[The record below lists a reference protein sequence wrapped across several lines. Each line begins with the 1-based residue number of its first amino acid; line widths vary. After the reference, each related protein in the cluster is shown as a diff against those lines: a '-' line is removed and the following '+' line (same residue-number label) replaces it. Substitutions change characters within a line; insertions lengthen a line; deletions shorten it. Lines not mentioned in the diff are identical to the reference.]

1 MKDIAKS
8 GKPAGKGVMGGM
20 TSFFIVMLIA
30 MGAYSIPP
38 VRDAIG
44 YGANF
49 IFGPMATVIG
59 VTDNPSLWIIMILIL
74 ATITGCYSSLLQKY
88 TIDYEKMQVVQ
99 AKMKAFQKVFREA
112 QLAGDEKQIKKL
124 SDKRARMMEEQM
136 QMSQEQFKPMGW
148 ILIVTVPI
156 FIWMLWTMQ
165 DMQAALDAGTI
176 LIEDMPTIVFPYM
189 GEIVINQ
196 VAFFL
201 PAWILWYMIC
211 SICLS
216 QVIRKALNIG
226 GL

>member
-1 MKDIAKS
+1 MRRIATTGKS
-8 GKPAGKGVMGGM
+8 AGKKAMGGM

-44 YGANF
+44 VGANY
-49 IFGPMATVIG
+49 IFGPMASIIG
-59 VTDNPSLWIIMILIL
+59 VTNNPQLWVIMILIL
-74 ATITGCYSSLLQKY
+74 ASITGCYSSLLQKY
-88 TIDYEKMQVVQ
+88 TIDYEKMQAVQ
-99 AKMKAFQKVFREA
+99 AKMKEFQKIYREA
-112 QLAGDEKQIKKL
+112 QLAGDEKKLKKL
-124 SDKRARMMEEQM
+124 NDKRARMMEEQM

-156 FIWMLWTMQ
+156 FIWLLWSMS
-165 DMQAALDAGTI
+165 DLQAAFDAGTI
-176 LIEDMPTIVFPYM
+176 AALPTITFPYI
-189 GEIVINQ
+189 GEVAINA

-201 PAWILWYMIC
+201 PSWILWYMIC

>member
-1 MKDIAKS
+1 
-8 GKPAGKGVMGGM
+8 MGGM

-49 IFGPMATVIG
+49 IFGPMANVIG
-59 VTDNPSLWIIMILIL
+59 VTDNPNLWVIMILIL
-74 ATITGCYSSLLQKY
+74 ASITGCYSSLLQKY

-99 AKMKAFQKVFREA
+99 AKMKDFQKIYREA
-112 QLAGDEKQIKKL
+112 QLSGDEKQLKKL
-124 SDKRARMMEEQM
+124 NDKRARMMEEQM
-136 QMSQEQFKPMGW
+136 KMSQDQFKPMGW

-156 FIWMLWTMQ
+156 FIWMLWTIGNLQ
-165 DMQAALDAGTI
+165 TAFDAGSI
-176 LIEDMPTIVFPYM
+176 LTMPTIIFPYL
-189 GEIVINQ
+189 GEIILNE

>member
-1 MKDIAKS
+1 
-8 GKPAGKGVMGGM
+8 MGGM

-44 YGANF
+44 AAADI
-49 IFGPMATVIG
+49 IFSPLATAIG
-59 VTDNPSLWIIMILIL
+59 VTANPQLWVILIL
-74 ATITGCYSSLLQKY
+74 IFASITGCYSSLLQKY

-99 AKMKAFQKVFREA
+99 AKMKEFQKIYREA
-112 QLAGDEKQIKKL
+112 QLAGDEKKLKKL
-124 SDKRARMMEEQM
+124 NDKRARMMEEQM

-156 FIWMLWTMQ
+156 FIWMLWTISN
-165 DMQAALDAGTI
+165 MQAAFDADPTVI
-176 LIEDMPTIVFPYM
+176 LPTITFPYI
-189 GEIVINQ
+189 GEVVINQ
-196 VAFFL
+196 IALLL
-201 PAWILWYMIC
+201 PAWILWYMVC

>member
-1 MKDIAKS
+1 
-8 GKPAGKGVMGGM
+8 MGGM

-38 VRDAIG
+38 VRDTIG
-44 YGANF
+44 YAANF
-49 IFGPMATVIG
+49 IFGPMATAIG
-59 VTDNPSLWIIMILIL
+59 VTADPQLWVILILIL
-74 ATITGCYSSLLQKY
+74 ASITGCYSSLLQKY
-88 TIDYEKMQVVQ
+88 TIDYEKMQAGQ
-99 AKMKAFQKVFREA
+99 AKMKEFQKIYREA
-112 QLAGDEKQIKKL
+112 QLAGDEKKLKKL
-124 SDKRARMMEEQM
+124 NDKRARMMEEQM

-156 FIWMLWTMQ
+156 FIWMLWTISNLQ
-165 DMQAALDAGTI
+165 EAFDAGTI
-176 LIEDMPTIVFPYM
+176 SALPTITFPYL
-189 GEIVINQ
+189 GEVGLNQ
-196 VAFFL
+196 IALFL